1 MPEMSDLIEIRVP
14 SEDEEGTTST
24 VLRWIKQP
32 GQSVSQHEPVLE
44 LSTDKATVEIA
55 APVSGVV
62 ESVLKPEGT
71 QVEPGEVLGR
81 VRVGAA
87 ASPELPA
94 SDVAAASRGSVPPA
108 DAGKAEAEQLSPAVR
123 RLLQQHQ
130 LTPSQV
136 RGSGRGG
143 RITVEDVER
152 QIAQASP
159 NPPVGSRRIPHSP
172 IRKAIAEHMVL
183 SMLRTAPHVT
193 AVHECDL
200 SQVLAHRERTRSQFE
215 QRGVRLTLT
224 PYFVRAASLALTD
237 APQLNS
243 RFHEDALEIFE
254 DHNIGLATALGED
267 GLIVPVITQ
276 AQSLDLL
283 ATARVTEDLVQ
294 RARDQKLDPKE
305 VRGGTF
311 TITNHGMGGSLI
323 ATPIINQPQSA
334 ILGIGKLQKRAV
346 VIDDAVAIRP
356 MAYVTLT
363 IDHRALDGF
372 AANRFLSRFVA
383 ALEAWS

>member
-1 MPEMSDLIEIRVP
+1 
-14 SEDEEGTTST
+14 
-24 VLRWIKQP
+24 
-32 GQSVSQHEPVLE
+32 
-44 LSTDKATVEIA
+44 
-55 APVSGVV
+55 
-62 ESVLKPEGT
+62 
-71 QVEPGEVLGR
+71 
-81 VRVGAA
+81 
-87 ASPELPA
+87 
-94 SDVAAASRGSVPPA
+94 
-108 DAGKAEAEQLSPAVR
+108 
-123 RLLQQHQ
+123 
-130 LTPSQV
+130 
-136 RGSGRGG
+136 
-143 RITVEDVER
+143 
-152 QIAQASP
+152 
-159 NPPVGSRRIPHSP
+159 
-172 IRKAIAEHMVL
+172 
-183 SMLRTAPHVT
+183 
-193 AVHECDL
+193 VHECDL

>member
-1 MPEMSDLIEIRVP
+1 MPEMSELIEIRVP

-24 VLRWIKQP
+24 VLRWIKRP

-62 ESVLKPEGT
+62 ETVLKPEGT

-81 VRVGAA
+81 LRVGAA

-94 SDVAAASRGSVPPA
+94 SDLAAASRGSVPAA

-130 LTPSQV
+130 LMPSQV

-152 QIAQASP
+152 HLAQASP
-159 NPPVGSRRIPHSP
+159 TPPIGSRRIPHSP

-200 SQVLAHRERTRSQFE
+200 SQVLAHREQTRSQFE

-237 APQLNS
+237 VPQLNS
-243 RFHEDALEIFE
+243 RFHEDALEIFD

-267 GLIVPVITQ
+267 GLIVPVIAQ

-283 ATARVTEDLVQ
+283 ATARVVEDLAQ
-294 RARDQKLDPKE
+294 RARDQKLEPKE
-305 VRGGTF
+305 TRGGTF

-356 MAYVTLT
+356 MVYVTLT

-383 ALEAWS
+383 ALEGWV